1 MGLYHAESEESG
13 SLEAEPLKVLVVTN
27 GVGQRS
33 GWDHR
38 VIGDG
43 VVSHPPFSMGRNL
56 TWQHRSKDNIVKYT

>member
-13 SLEAEPLKVLVVTN
+13 SLEAEPLKVLVVR
-27 GVGQRS
+27 QRS

-56 TWQHRSKDNIVKYT
+56 TWQHRGKDNIVKYT